1 MAPCKALK
9 VSASSTAQRVA
20 EAQTTVQRGVASAEA
35 DLEEPVA
42 QGEAPEVATERACEE
57 APKTSEAE
65 VAEARAPKVEVP
77 SVGALGTIEAEV
89 VEASV
94 VDPVTRDTEM
104 EARQALVP
112 PLVQD
117 LSPS

>member
-1 MAPCKALK
+1 M
-9 VSASSTAQRVA
+9 
-20 EAQTTVQRGVASAEA
+20 
-35 DLEEPVA
+35 
-42 QGEAPEVATERACEE
+42 ERAGEE

-117 LSPS
+117 LPPSQESTREVEVQATSSDDTS